1 MPQNT
6 VSNVSNVS
14 LNPNASNTGGI
25 NWVSGLNG
33 ASAWKMYP
41 NTMDV
46 LMDNINEN
54 IYYIKTSDNI
64 GRTALRAFTYN
75 EIKLDEVP
83 IKDPNMPQQSVPQ
96 NVVTKDDFE
105 AFKSEILA
113 VIKNNNIK
121 PKQKYN
127 RRDDYDERT

>member
-14 LNPNASNTGGI
+14 LNPNASNTGDI

-83 IKDPNMPQQSVPQ
+83 IKDPNMPQQPVPQ

-113 VIKNNNIK
+113 VIKNNNTK